1 MDDGTPNAGAALL
14 ERALG
19 YALCAVRPV
28 TPGALERP
36 TPCGRWDLRA
46 LLWHTNDSL
55 AALCE
60 GVEDGYVALGP
71 AVPGRD
77 GVRGGVRVGERG
89 GDPGRAPEGGTYG
102 GSDDPATAFR
112 TRASRLM
119 GAWAASTLAT
129 ALLASP
135 LADRAADVYV
145 RAGLL
150 VALGIVLWAVN
161 RAFLGI
167 AARRR

>member
-119 GAWAASTLAT
+119 GAWAASDG
-129 ALLASP
+129 P
-135 LADRAADVYV
+135 
-145 RAGLL
+145 AGRL
-150 VALGIVLWAVN
+150 VGV
-161 RAFLGI
+161 
-167 AARRR
+167 